1 MALLAAVAAD
11 PPDAA
16 VVDVRMPPTFTDEG
30 LRAALTMRAAYPGI
44 GVLVFS
50 QWVETSYARQL
61 LSENAGGVGYLLKDR
76 IVSTDE
82 FVGALRR
89 VADGGTALDPEVV
102 RQLLAAPA
110 VDAGLARLTA
120 REREILGLL
129 AEGRSNVAIAERCTW
144 PNAASRSTS
153 PPSSPSWTCRRR
165 APTTAAC
172 WPCCDISGHERP
184 CCTLPAVI
192 RPVHTREHDVSNMS
206 RRSALGLGRRR
217 GRGVGV
223 SSPAQAAAAGPATI
237 KKVYAKQKAKAG
249 GLGTPTSPRWTHRRV
264 SRSSRTTP
272 TTSRTATACRSSPW
286 PPPSWTRSTGAS

>member
-1 MALLAAVAAD
+1 VRVAIAEDNPLLRDGIALLLGEHGIEVTAAVTDAGGLLAAIAAD

-30 LRAALTMRAAYPGI
+30 LRAALTVRSAYPGI

-110 VDAGLARLTA
+110 VDAGLARLSA

-129 AEGRSNVAIAERCTW
+129 AEGRSNVAIAELLRL
-144 PNAASRSTS
+144 AERSVEKHVTAIFTKLDL
-153 PPSSPSWTCRRR
+153 PPART
-165 APTTAAC
+165 
-172 WPCCDISGHERP
+172 D
-184 CCTLPAVI
+184 
-192 RPVHTREHDVSNMS
+192 
-206 RRSALGLGRRR
+206 
-217 GRGVGV
+217 
-223 SSPAQAAAAGPATI
+223 
-237 KKVYAKQKAKAG
+237 
-249 GLGTPTSPRWTHRRV
+249 HRRV
-264 SRSSRTTP
+264 LAVLRYLRS
-272 TTSRTATACRSSPW
+272 
-286 PPPSWTRSTGAS
+286 